1 MRASPAEYNSAL
13 RPSLALHDA
22 ECKLVLLFP
31 LVFPSPL
38 RPADYKSA
46 LRPSSALHDAE
57 CKLVLLFPLVSPSPL
72 RPADYKSALPASPM
86 PGASR
91 RYRAVIRW
99 LWSLLW
105 GGGRL
110 GGR

>member
-1 MRASPAEYNSAL
+1 MRENRTCGSEGGEAQSLPYPYPGTLLNWETPMRASPAEYNSAL
-13 RPSLALHDA
+13 RPSSALHDA

-46 LRPSSALHDAE
+46 I
-57 CKLVLLFPLVSPSPL
+57 
-72 RPADYKSALPASPM
+72 PASPM

-99 LWSLLW
+99 LWGLPW
-105 GGGRL
+105 GLGRL
-110 GGR
+110 GGS